1 MFNCTEPGGTTPDHS
16 IPDGL
21 AGFVD
26 RAAPG
31 STVRMGM
38 HWYGPAGPK
47 TGMPE
52 AQDREVAL
60 RMVPEKRDESIGT
73 PFTAAGPR
81 GGSPWTWCTSGC
93 PGDGPD
99 DADAVDQVKHAG
111 DKLRATCGRTT
122 DAFADKGGQGQ
133 ARTGKAH
140 GARGHPPSTAR
151 TRPARSGPSASRD
164 AGFGGRTAPSSWDWF
179 GVLKHFLII
188 GAHCSLTGAP
198 LKTFL
203 GRRTRVLAATTATA
217 GMILLAACTSTDGG
231 GDGSA
236 TAPGGVELVKAGRL
250 TTCTHL
256 PYPPF
261 QSEIDGKV
269 QGFDVALIDL
279 VAEDLGVKQEILD
292 TPFENFKTGAFLN
305 SGKCDLAAAG
315 MTITEERKKNV
326 DFSDPYFRAAQAV
339 LVAKDSGITSLADVK
354 ARKAR
359 LGAQA
364 QTTGED
370 YVKGQGFDPVSFE
383 SSDAVLNG
391 LRTGQVKAVV
401 IDYPVV
407 QGWLKDKANAEAF
420 RLAEQIDTGEE
431 YGFTVKKGNTAL
443 REAVNK
449 ALADAR
455 ADGTYKKLY
464 EQWIGPYD
472 ESAASPA
479 AS

>member
-1 MFNCTEPGGTTPDHS
+1 M
-16 IPDGL
+16 
-21 AGFVD
+21 
-26 RAAPG
+26 
-31 STVRMGM
+31 
-38 HWYGPAGPK
+38 K
-47 TGMPE
+47 T
-52 AQDREVAL
+52 L
-60 RMVPEKRDESIGT
+60 
-73 PFTAAGPR
+73 
-81 GGSPWTWCTSGC
+81 
-93 PGDGPD
+93 
-99 DADAVDQVKHAG
+99 
-111 DKLRATCGRTT
+111 
-122 DAFADKGGQGQ
+122 
-133 ARTGKAH
+133 
-140 GARGHPPSTAR
+140 
-151 TRPARSGPSASRD
+151 
-164 AGFGGRTAPSSWDWF
+164 
-179 GVLKHFLII
+179 
-188 GAHCSLTGAP
+188 
-198 LKTFL
+198 L
-203 GRRTRVLAATTATA
+203 GRRTRMLAATTATA
-217 GMILLAACTSTDGG
+217 GLVLLTACTSTDDGG
-231 GDGSA
+231 SGSK
-236 TAPGGVELVKAGRL
+236 TAAGGVELVKAGQL

-279 VAEDLGVKQEILD
+279 VADDLGVKQQILD

-305 SGKCDLAAAG
+305 SGECDLAAAG

-326 DFSDPYFRAAQAV
+326 DFSDPYFNATQAV
-339 LVAKDSGITSLADVK
+339 LVDKKSGVTSLDDIKSKKVK
-354 ARKAR
+354 

-370 YVKGQGFDPVSFE
+370 YVKKQGFDPVSFE

-407 QGWLKDKANAEAF
+407 QGWLKDKANADAF
-420 RLAEQIDTGEE
+420 EVVGNLETGEQ

-443 REAVNK
+443 REAIDK
-449 ALADAR
+449 ALTDAK

>member
-1 MFNCTEPGGTTPDHS
+1 M
-16 IPDGL
+16 
-21 AGFVD
+21 
-26 RAAPG
+26 
-31 STVRMGM
+31 
-38 HWYGPAGPK
+38 K
-47 TGMPE
+47 T
-52 AQDREVAL
+52 L
-60 RMVPEKRDESIGT
+60 
-73 PFTAAGPR
+73 
-81 GGSPWTWCTSGC
+81 
-93 PGDGPD
+93 
-99 DADAVDQVKHAG
+99 
-111 DKLRATCGRTT
+111 
-122 DAFADKGGQGQ
+122 
-133 ARTGKAH
+133 
-140 GARGHPPSTAR
+140 
-151 TRPARSGPSASRD
+151 
-164 AGFGGRTAPSSWDWF
+164 
-179 GVLKHFLII
+179 
-188 GAHCSLTGAP
+188 
-198 LKTFL
+198 L
-203 GRRTRVLAATTATA
+203 GRRTRILAATTATA
-217 GMILLAACTSTDGG
+217 GLVLLTACTSSDDGG
-231 GDGSA
+231 SGAG
-236 TAPGGVELVKAGRL
+236 TAAGGVELVKAGQL

-305 SGKCDLAAAG
+305 SGECDLAAAG

-326 DFSDPYFRAAQAV
+326 DFSDPYFNATQAV
-339 LVAKDSGITSLADVK
+339 LVDKKSGVTSLADVK
-354 ARKAR
+354 SEKVA

-370 YVKGQGFDPVSFE
+370 YVKKQGFDPVSFE

-407 QGWLKDKANAEAF
+407 QGWLKDKANAGAF
-420 RLAEQIDTGEE
+420 EVVDNLETGEQ
-431 YGFTVKKGNTAL
+431 YGFTVKKGNTEL

-449 ALADAR
+449 ALSDAK